1 MAMTK
6 KEQAAMQAAIDRA
19 DTLAALRW
27 TQKVLPD
34 VPPPNHLSPPS
45 TYSKG
50 WSFHAHTMSVDRGWA
65 TSVSHGSGEVPG
77 NGRYFSGSQGS
88 RHFYSTKALALAAM
102 RYEVELKAAMDLMA
116 IDRRIAA
123 EQAS

>member
-34 VPPPNHLSPPS
+34 VPPPGPKDSGAK
-45 TYSKG
+45 YSAGWIFSAYSMSVEQG
-50 WSFHAHTMSVDRGWA
+50 WS
-65 TSVSHGSGEVPG
+65 TSVSHGHGKAPEEG
-77 NGRYFSGSQGS
+77 QYRLGSQGC
-88 RHFYSTKALALAAM
+88 RRLYSTQALALAAM
-102 RYEVELKAAMDLMA
+102 RYEIELKTAKDLME